1 MKKKLLITLGAL
13 VALLLVAYLCLA
25 FFLGSIVK
33 AGVNAIGPKITGT
46 KMELAGAQISP
57 LDGHGTLSGLAIGN
71 PQGWS
76 NANAFYLGKVHV
88 EMKPFSVFGDHIVV
102 DEIEIDQPEILY
114 ETKVVSSNIGDLL
127 KNIETATSSSNA
139 EARTKTGQP
148 LKFEVKHF
156 VMKNGKVTVGVGVA
170 ALPLPLPPIELNNLG
185 TNEGGITS
193 SQLAFAVMRSVT
205 TSVISATTQAA
216 GKIGGTMGAAAGDAA
231 KKAGESLKK
240 LFERKK

>member
-1 MKKKLLITLGAL
+1 MKKKLLILGGAV
-13 VALLLVAYLCLA
+13 VALLLVAYFCVA

-46 KMELAGAQISP
+46 KVELAAAEISP
-57 LDGHGTLSGLAIGN
+57 LSGRGTLTGLDIGN
-71 PQGWS
+71 PEGWS
-76 NANAFYLGKVHV
+76 DANAFHLGKVHV
-88 EMKPFSVFGDHIVV
+88 EMKPFSVFGDHIVI
-102 DEIEIDQPEILY
+102 DDIEIDRPEILY
-114 ETKVVSSNIGDLL
+114 ETKIVSSNIGDLL
-127 KNIETATSSSNA
+127 KAIENATGSQQA
-139 EARTKTGQP
+139 QAKTKSGQP

-156 VMKNGKVTVGVGVA
+156 VLKNGKVTVGVGVA

-185 TNEGGITS
+185 TSEGGITS

-216 GKIGGTMGAAAGDAA
+216 GKLGGTMGAAGADAA